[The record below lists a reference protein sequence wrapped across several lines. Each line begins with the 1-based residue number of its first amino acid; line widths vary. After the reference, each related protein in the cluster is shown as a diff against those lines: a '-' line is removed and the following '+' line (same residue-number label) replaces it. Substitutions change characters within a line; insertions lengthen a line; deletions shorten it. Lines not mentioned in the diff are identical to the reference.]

1 MKIIKITKDKITLE
15 VCYNNN
21 RINKEFEEERADP
34 KYRPPPL
41 GELFA
46 VHISQLIINSV
57 RKMKSINCTH
67 LNLHI
72 ERGILRAKSIIKTYF
87 LDREFDMKLA

>member
-1 MKIIKITKDKITLE
+1 MKIIKITEDKITLE

-21 RINKEFEEERADP
+21 RINKEFEEERGHP
-34 KYRPPPL
+34 KYRPPRRT
-41 GELFA
+41 A

-57 RKMKSINCTH
+57 RKMKSTNCTH
-67 LNLHI
+67 LNRHI
-72 ERGILRAKSIIKTYF
+72 ERGILRAKLIIKTYF

>member
-34 KYRPPPL
+34 KYRPPL

-57 RKMKSINCTH
+57 RKMKSTHCAH

>member
-1 MKIIKITKDKITLE
+1 MKIIKITKEKITLE

-21 RINKEFEEERADP
+21 RINKEFEDERADP
-34 KYRPPPL
+34 KYRPPQ
-41 GELFA
+41 E
-46 VHISQLIINSV
+46 
-57 RKMKSINCTH
+57 MKSTNCTH

-72 ERGILRAKSIIKTYF
+72 ERGILRVKSIIKTYF